1 MTYTCQSTR
10 NPIFLDVSSTY
21 VLTSRN
27 EKFVF
32 SKATTVVGFSCNS
45 HGINCVIDLVCV
57 GNGDCTLGLPLLL
70 TTLITS
76 SKITKAV

>member
-1 MTYTCQSTR
+1 MTYTCQSMG
-10 NPIFLDVSSTY
+10 NPNFLVASSTY

-32 SKATTVVGFSCNS
+32 SKATTFVGFSCNS

-57 GNGDCTLGLPLLL
+57 SKGDCTLGLPLLF